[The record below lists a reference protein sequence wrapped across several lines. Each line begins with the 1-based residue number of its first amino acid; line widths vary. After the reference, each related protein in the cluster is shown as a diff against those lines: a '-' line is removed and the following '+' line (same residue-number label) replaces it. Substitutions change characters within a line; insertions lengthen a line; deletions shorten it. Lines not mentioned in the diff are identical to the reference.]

1 MVLYLLHVL
10 VQGLGVCTC
19 REQRGSVY
27 LNVRLEGAPP
37 ASRRKGASLWVGD
50 TLRKSK
56 KFQGSFQLYGSVHTV
71 PCQEDSGVS
80 LTQPGWNSAQL
91 HSKSSSSLAPKFWGT
106 NGCSS
111 LWSLQSFLITD
122 LIQGQRPGSFAEKFL
137 LQDGHLAL
145 MANLLRGLASL
156 GLTGGHYALYL
167 AQGLLTRPQ
176 QQLTAVMANRGS
188 NRTVER
194 KTCWVEQVNTFLHE
208 RKRLFP
214 GWPSRYQNIHDSW
227 HCA

>member
-19 REQRGSVY
+19 REQQESVY
-27 LNVRLEGAPP
+27 LNVRLEGARP
-37 ASRRKGASLWVGD
+37 ASRRKGASLCVGD

-71 PCQEDSGVS
+71 PCLEASGVS

-106 NGCSS
+106 NGCST

-122 LIQGQRPGSFAEKFL
+122 LIQGQWPGSFAENFL

-156 GLTGGHYALYL
+156 GLTGGSLCTLPCSGSPDQATAAAHSGDGQ
-167 AQGLLTRPQ
+167 QGKQ
-176 QQLTAVMANRGS
+176 QDSGEENML
-188 NRTVER
+188 
-194 KTCWVEQVNTFLHE
+194 
-208 RKRLFP
+208 
-214 GWPSRYQNIHDSW
+214 GWSR
-227 HCA
+227 